1 MGTPEPS
8 SLRSVPGAA
17 PGREL
22 QIHGCDGVDWPENG
36 VKCGGHPNPRL
47 SIEPVRT
54 TSSASRPRSVRSYC
68 FSQPGASPGGGV
80 GIVGSGDGVTG
91 VALPD
96 GDALSP
102 GDAASAGASDDWFD
116 LTQPASA
123 NTKISA
129 IKEATTRSVRIGPPA
144 RSRFADDF
152 RRTAGHLSV
161 IPLRTCRALR
171 GTTELG
177 AANEVAERD
186 AILRPL

>member
-47 SIEPVRT
+47 SMEPVRT
-54 TSSASRPRSVRSYC
+54 TSSASRPCSVRSYC

-80 GIVGSGDGVTG
+80 GIVGSGDGVTSG
-91 VALPD
+91 DALPD

-102 GDAASAGASDDWFD
+102 GDAAAAGASDDVGDGTADGAASPVSAGDAATVTDGDSDGAGSLDWFD
-116 LTQPASA
+116 LTQPAA
-123 NTKISA
+123 AHAKISA
-129 IKEATTRSVRIGPPA
+129 TKEQMTRSVRIGPPA
-144 RSRFADDF
+144 RSHFADDF
-152 RRTAGHLSV
+152 RLV
-161 IPLRTCRALR
+161 
-171 GTTELG
+171 
-177 AANEVAERD
+177 
-186 AILRPL
+186 